1 MLIIV
6 IMLEVIFRVNM
17 LLCVSFVVC
26 GSMFCSGGIISVLMK
41 VERISS
47 IISGRL

>member
-1 MLIIV
+1 MSIIA
-6 IMLEVIFRVNM
+6 ITLEVIFRVNM
-17 LLCVSFVVC
+17 LSCVSFVVC
-26 GSMFCSGGIISVLMK
+26 GSTFCSGGIISALTK